1 MIKFLDIQRITESFQ
16 PELSNAAERVI
27 ASGWYLQGEE
37 TKAFEREFAASSHAP
52 HCVGVAN
59 GLDALYLTLAA
70 KRTLEPSWLD
80 GDEVIVPSMTFVATA
95 EAVLRAGLTP
105 VLVDVDENALL
116 DTSLA
121 RLEAAVTP
129 RTRAVIPV
137 HLYGQTVDMDR
148 VMSFA
153 EAHHLF
159 VLEDACQ
166 AHGGRDVA
174 AKAHASAFSFYP
186 GKNLGA
192 LGDGGALVT
201 HNEELARRV
210 RALAN
215 YGASRK
221 YYHEYQGINSRLDE
235 VQAAMLRVKLRRLD
249 TDNHRRQEVA
259 RAYYAGIRNPHV
271 RLLQQQVE
279 GSVWHIFP
287 LFTADRDALQA
298 HLASHSVQS
307 LIHYPLALHQQPG
320 LQGAHRVVGSQ
331 QHAEDIAAHELSIP
345 ISPVMTD
352 DEIAQVVVAVNSYNP
367 A

>member
-16 PELSNAAERVI
+16 LELSNAAERVI

-37 TKAFEREFAASSHAP
+37 TEAFEREFAAFCHAP

-70 KRTLEPSWLD
+70 KRTMEPTWQD
-80 GDEVIVPSMTFVATA
+80 GDEVIVPAMTFIATA

-116 DTSLA
+116 DTSIA

-129 RTRAVIPV
+129 RTRAIVPV
-137 HLYGQTVDMDR
+137 HLYGQTVDMER
-148 VMSFA
+148 IMHFA
-153 EAHHLF
+153 EAHNLF

-166 AHGGRDVA
+166 AHGGRDVVCHGHA
-174 AKAHASAFSFYP
+174 AAFSFYP

-201 HNEELARRV
+201 HDEALAQRV
-210 RALAN
+210 RALTN

-249 TDNHRRQEVA
+249 EDNRRRQQVA
-259 RAYYAGIRNPHV
+259 RAYYESICNPHV
-271 RLLQQQVE
+271 RLLRQQVE

-287 LFTADRDALQA
+287 VFTANREALQG
-298 HLASHSVQS
+298 HLASLGIQS

-320 LQGAHRVVGSQ
+320 LQGAYRVVGGL
-331 QHAEDIAAHELSIP
+331 QHAEDIATHELSIP

-352 DEIAQVVVAVNSYNP
+352 DEIAQVIAAVNSYNP

>member
-37 TKAFEREFAASSHAP
+37 TEAFEREFAAFCHAP

-70 KRTLEPSWLD
+70 KRTMEPSWQD
-80 GDEVIVPSMTFVATA
+80 GDEVIVPAMTFVATA

-116 DTSLA
+116 DTSIA

-129 RTRAVIPV
+129 RTRAIVPV
-137 HLYGQTVDMDR
+137 HLYGQTVDMER
-148 VMSFA
+148 IMHFA
-153 EAHHLF
+153 EAHNLF

-166 AHGGRDVA
+166 AHGGHDIA

-201 HNEELARRV
+201 HDEALAQRV

-249 TDNHRRQEVA
+249 EDNRWRQEVA
-259 RAYYAGIRNPHV
+259 QAYYESIHNPCV
-271 RLLQQQVE
+271 RLLQQRVE
-279 GSVWHIFP
+279 NSVWHIFP
-287 LFTADRDALQA
+287 VFTANREALQG
-298 HLASHSVQS
+298 HLASLGIQS

-320 LQGAHRVVGSQ
+320 LQGAHRVVGSL
-331 QHAEDIAAHELSIP
+331 QHTEDIATHELSIP

-352 DEIAQVVVAVNSYNP
+352 DEIAQVIAAVNSYNP

>member
-37 TKAFEREFAASSHAP
+37 TEAFEREFAAFCHAP

-70 KRTLEPSWLD
+70 KRTMEPTWQD
-80 GDEVIVPSMTFVATA
+80 GDEVIVPAMTFVATA

-116 DTSLA
+116 DTSIA

-129 RTRAVIPV
+129 RTRAIVPV
-137 HLYGQTVDMDR
+137 HLYGQTVDMER
-148 VMSFA
+148 IMHFA
-153 EAHHLF
+153 EAHNLF

-166 AHGGRDVA
+166 AHGGHDIA

-201 HNEELARRV
+201 HDKELAQRV

-249 TDNHRRQEVA
+249 EDNRRRQQVA
-259 RAYYAGIRNPHV
+259 RAYYEGICNPHV
-271 RLLQQQVE
+271 RLLRQQVE

-287 LFTADRDALQA
+287 VFTANREALQA
-298 HLASHSVQS
+298 HLANQGVQS

-320 LQGAHRVVGSQ
+320 LQGAHRVVGSL
-331 QHAEDIAAHELSIP
+331 QHAEDIATHELSIP

-352 DEIAQVVVAVNSYNP
+352 DEIAQVIAAVNSYNP